1 MSTVDFLSKEGVA
14 RLWQTIKDYAI
25 SNELLAQPSGVAT
38 LDEFGKVLQK
48 QLPDYILGQ
57 VLFGGTI
64 DGDGVATLTTL
75 FKNRYNLSVATLDVD
90 NLTASNYE
98 GSYFIATA
106 NGVSGIAKTLDIV
119 VGDWVISNGS
129 EWTKIDNTDAV
140 RTVLG
145 LKGDIQA
152 PDLRNAMLGKSG
164 NQGNNLALGDIWMGN
179 GDGTVVTHETSV
191 FARSILGGIAE
202 NTMFSKLWADRATN
216 DSNGK
221 NIANTYMPFTGG
233 TFTGDVTHNANV
245 ILANSKVIVGKD
257 TKGDNI
263 SLLSLNSSNQVVIGY
278 GAHNKYDTLLYG
290 NKITAY
296 GDFYGL
302 KGVSAKGIADF
313 GVGGSSGGNGGA
325 HYDLLIDHKNDRVTL
340 QLKGDDGDIDTK
352 DMLAFSTTRAGVVPN
367 APSTK
372 SVLFGGGWKTLDASD
387 IPSLDWSKI
396 ATGKPTTLGGYG
408 ITDAYTKSQIENGVF
423 PDMRVGLADDLGD
436 IEETL
441 DEEYTFQPTANPNEI
456 RDGYA
461 QIESLKGNSLVWNQL
476 VQTVGQVTSNGVVF
490 SIVDGVVTIKGTA
503 TATCYFNLFF
513 KTKANHK
520 YICSP
525 LPSLFTGAT
534 SAYIYNDGHGLAL
547 TTSNRIS
554 TANDANTTYIRV
566 QSGVTIDETFPLQ
579 IHDLTQMFGEGYEP
593 TTVEEFERRCP
604 KGMSNDY
611 NEGEVIHFNGDIKS
625 VGFNQW
631 DEEWRVGAY
640 NSQGQYING
649 EFVCNTNP
657 IRIVPN
663 STYWRS
669 IGSSYTMVC
678 YWFDQTMNFLGLT
691 YIGSNAAITPLPNSA
706 WMNFRMQGEYGSTY
720 NHDIC
725 INISNL
731 DKNGTYE
738 PYTEFRRDLPTE
750 IFEGGMKG
758 WGTAYDEVYWDKTK
772 RTNVKVQRFG
782 KVDWET
788 ASLYYNDTLARF
800 QIDDLNKLSGSNNII
815 ASIYIESY
823 SPIVGNKIDKTISGY
838 SENKNIY
845 IYDFDYTD
853 VDTYRAAM
861 IERGIE
867 IYYEL
872 AEPII
877 EEIDI
882 PYMDYQVSNDG
893 TEEIVSSTPT
903 TPIKAR
909 VTYNFDTIGTVRQNR
924 FDISNLKI
932 DLKSNYQPLATAINT
947 GNIGQHTL
955 IVQNINEANAELP
968 LNRYGLIQG
977 VGAYV
982 KVGFVER
989 YSIAFRSLN
998 GTLQSKVKQGDDADW
1013 KTIAFTD
1020 STVEGAKKDGDGNV
1034 IKDTYLKLSG
1044 GRVQSEAFNPLTIK
1058 RLGILGAAITF
1069 ENINGVLGNIGV
1081 AYDTKAYPIYGD
1093 GTKNY
1098 ALLHEGNTNLTLDT
1112 AYNWEDKNSQT
1123 NKQVYG
1129 FTLNVNGTEIGMSA
1143 ITKEELDAILV

>member
-14 RLWQTIKDYAI
+14 RIWQAVKDYAI

-38 LDEFGKVLQK
+38 LDEFGKVLQT

-64 DGDGVATLTTL
+64 DGNGVATLTTL

-90 NLTASNYE
+90 NLTAANYE

-164 NQGNNLALGDIWMGN
+164 NQGTNLALGDIWMGN
-179 GDGTVVTHETSV
+179 GDGTVVTHRTSV
-191 FARSILGGIAE
+191 FARSILASIAE

-216 DSNGK
+216 DGNGK
-221 NIANTYMPFTGG
+221 NIASTYMPFTGG
-233 TFTGDVTHNANV
+233 TFTGDVTHNANM
-245 ILANSKVIVGKD
+245 ILANSKVIAGKD
-257 TKGDNI
+257 TSGSNI
-263 SLLSLNSSNQVVIGY
+263 SLLSLNTSNQVVIGY

-325 HYDLLIDHKNDRVTL
+325 HYDLLIDQKNDRVTL

-352 DMLAFSTTRAGVVPN
+352 DMLAFSTSRAGIVPN
-367 APSTK
+367 APSAK
-372 SVLFGGGWKTLDASD
+372 SVLFGGGWKTLEASD

-408 ITDAYTKSQIENGVF
+408 ITDAYTKSQIQNGVF
-423 PDMRVGLADDLGD
+423 PNMRVGLADDLGD

-476 VQTVGQVTSNGVVF
+476 VADNFISRTLNSQGSHAFNAVKYVETHYYIIIKTQAFDSGNVFVQTDGVIGMSHIAGKTMAEIFRCDQSLTSN
-490 SIVDGVVTIKGTA
+490 
-503 TATCYFNLFF
+503 
-513 KTKANHK
+513 
-520 YICSP
+520 P
-525 LPSLFTGAT
+525 
-534 SAYIYNDGHGLAL
+534 YIYNASDNPVDINC
-547 TTSNRIS
+547 SIM
-554 TANDANTTYIRV
+554 
-566 QSGVTIDETFPLQ
+566 
-579 IHDLTQMFGEGYEP
+579 IHDLTQMFGEGNEP

-604 KGMSNDY
+604 KGMLMDY

-631 DEEWRVGAY
+631 DEEWEVGGINTSNGKNNAETDKIRGKNFIRVTPSSEYYCKSPIASRIFFYDSNKNYISNDYLSANSSFTILDNAY
-640 NSQGQYING
+640 YIR
-649 EFVCNTNP
+649 F
-657 IRIVPN
+657 RIA
-663 STYWRS
+663 S
-669 IGSSYTMVC
+669 
-678 YWFDQTMNFLGLT
+678 D
-691 YIGSNAAITPLPNSA
+691 
-706 WMNFRMQGEYGSTY
+706 YGTTY

-725 INISNL
+725 INLSDP

-750 IFEGGMKG
+750 LFEGGMKSA
-758 WGTAYDEVYWDKTK
+758 GTAYDEIYWDKAK
-772 RTNVKVQRFG
+772 RANVKVQRFG
-782 KVDWET
+782 GVDLGTLNWRFEG
-788 ASLYYNDTLARF
+788 SPYNVWNAIIEDAV
-800 QIDDLNKLSGSNNII
+800 KSNSRNII
-815 ASIYIESY
+815 CHKYTTQ
-823 SPIVGNKIDKTISGY
+823 KTTTDKTIELVAGFY
-838 SENKNIY
+838 TANKTSVLIA
-845 IYDFDYTD
+845 DSSYTD
-853 VDTYRAAM
+853 AESFKAAM
-861 IERGIE
+861 SGVML
-867 IYYEL
+867 YYEL
-872 AEPII
+872 AEPIV

-882 PYMDYQVSNDG
+882 PYMDYQVSNSG
-893 TEEIVSSTPT
+893 TEEIVSDVPT
-903 TPIKAR
+903 TPVKAR
-909 VTYNFDTIGTVRQNR
+909 VTYNFDTVGTVRQNR
-924 FDISNLKI
+924 FDISALKI

-947 GNIGQHTL
+947 SNIGSQS
-955 IVQNINEANAELP
+955 VARA
-968 LNRYGLIQG
+968 
-977 VGAYV
+977 
-982 KVGFVER
+982 
-989 YSIAFRSLN
+989 IA
-998 GTLQSKVKQGDDADW
+998 
-1013 KTIAFTD
+1013 
-1020 STVEGAKKDGDGNV
+1020 DGNGNV
-1034 IKDTYLKLSG
+1034 IKDTYLSKVSG
-1044 GRVQSEAFNPLTIK
+1044 GTINESVTVNGSFKANVVYQNGFRMVDYLPNPSEALSLNDATNQYGITSRSWVYAQSNLVSGQPLGDGASSAATVWD
-1058 RLGILGAAITF
+1058 LG
-1069 ENINGVLGNIGV
+1069 GN
-1081 AYDTKAYPIYGD
+1081 YPIQIYHFYNSTTDIKWRSVKSNVGD
-1093 GTKNY
+1093 WHSF
-1098 ALLHEGNTNLTLDT
+1098 LHSGNTKLTLDA

-1143 ITKEELDAILV
+1143 ITKEELEAILV